1 VAGAAIQGWS
11 CTLLARPGRDGVP
24 EVGAHADGRPDL
36 GVWWSPLGERSLVP
50 PAVAL
55 DGLGRVVIATQGSDG
70 LPVIAR
76 QRQDVEGLEFG
87 RRQAL

>member
-1 VAGAAIQGWS
+1 
-11 CTLLARPGRDGVP
+11 
-24 EVGAHADGRPDL
+24 
-36 GVWWSPLGERSLVP
+36 
-50 PAVAL
+50 VAL